1 MPPTV
6 YPKFSPSE
14 PNAAAGTL
22 LERAFLFK
30 FVQARLVRHGAAE
43 VVERLP
49 DRAKVARREIGD
61 PSKPQSFLIR
71 KRSSP
76 AASWIAP
83 STPPPPSITGFAAYT
98 MASTASVVISP
109 CMILTIIA
117 PFYRSANGAD
127 TVLREVSFDLASFTF
142 ITFGIEC
149 SFLEPVVTHTHL
161 EISISGTLETKGH
174 TVL

>member
-83 STPPPPSITGFAAYT
+83 ST
-98 MASTASVVISP
+98 ASVVISP
-109 CMILTIIA
+109 CMILIIIA